1 MILWPIENSFIGNNS
16 DLRSR
21 PLINDTPTI
30 WKILFFFSFSFFL
43 LLLQFLFFNLLVLR
57 SSIFEEANPDQ
68 DFNMNVWRGR
78 ILDRVTADVLGNE
91 FGGETFFAV
100 YSRPRPPSMPSPI
113 PAKLGN
119 GRGGGI
125 LPETRTFLQD
135 RPIAR
140 RQLHRGPILL
150 QPRRFMPERV
160 LLYTEESREG
170 FSRKVA
176 RIKRNL
182 IIEGG
187 ERKSSDRFSLS
198 YSFQDMYIN
207 FNIRGHH
214 RIFFWI
220 LERKQGQL
228 LKW

>member
-100 YSRPRPPSMPSPI
+100 YSRPRPPSIPSPI

-125 LPETRTFLQD
+125 LPETFLHSS
-135 RPIAR
+135 RIVRLRAANCIGAR
-140 RQLHRGPILL
+140 SPSNRDVSCLSVYYYTPKNLLTNLHT
-150 QPRRFMPERV
+150 V
-160 LLYTEESREG
+160 KDW
-170 FSRKVA
+170 KVA

-198 YSFQDMYIN
+198 YPFQQRIYI
-207 FNIRGHH
+207 
-214 RIFFWI
+214 
-220 LERKQGQL
+220 
-228 LKW
+228 

>member
-1 MILWPIENSFIGNNS
+1 MENSLLLLLLLLPPPS
-16 DLRSR
+16 SSYD
-21 PLINDTPTI
+21 
-30 WKILFFFSFSFFL
+30 FSFSTM
-43 LLLQFLFFNLLVLR
+43 VLR

-100 YSRPRPPSMPSPI
+100 YSRPRPPSIPSPI

-119 GRGGGI
+119 GRGGRI
-125 LPETRTFLQD
+125 LPETFLHSS
-135 RPIAR
+135 RIVRLRAANCIGAR
-140 RQLHRGPILL
+140 SPSNRDVSCLSVYYYTPKNLLTNLHT
-150 QPRRFMPERV
+150 V
-160 LLYTEESREG
+160 KDW
-170 FSRKVA
+170 KVA

-198 YSFQDMYIN
+198 YPFQQRIYI
-207 FNIRGHH
+207 
-214 RIFFWI
+214 
-220 LERKQGQL
+220 
-228 LKW
+228 

>member
-1 MILWPIENSFIGNNS
+1 
-16 DLRSR
+16 
-21 PLINDTPTI
+21 
-30 WKILFFFSFSFFL
+30 
-43 LLLQFLFFNLLVLR
+43 
-57 SSIFEEANPDQ
+57 
-68 DFNMNVWRGR
+68 MNVWRGR

-140 RQLHRGPILL
+140 RQLHRGPIPL

-160 LLYTEESREG
+160 LLHTEESRYESPHHREG

-182 IIEGG
+182 IIEEG
-187 ERKSSDRFSLS
+187 EKKHRSIYPLAYPIRFRI
-198 YSFQDMYIN
+198 YI
-207 FNIRGHH
+207 
-214 RIFFWI
+214 
-220 LERKQGQL
+220 
-228 LKW
+228 